1 MQKSAIIV
9 HGGAG
14 AWNKKEEMLPEAIDA
29 CREAARQGQQL
40 LLQGASALDA
50 VEAATRILEDCPVL
64 DAGRGSY
71 VNQSGEIEMD
81 ALIMDGETLN
91 IGAVG
96 AIQQVRNPISLARR
110 IMDDCEHAFLVAGG
124 ADAFADQ
131 IGFPRCTL
139 DDLLAGTAAEMIQG
153 LAQDGTTEMSG
164 EKESMG
170 TVGAV
175 ARDLNGNLAA
185 AVSTGGTANKR
196 AGRIGDS
203 PLPGS
208 GGYADNWTAAA
219 VATGHGEALM
229 KVIIT
234 RRICEFVGA
243 GLQAQAACDAAIRL
257 LSERVQGY
265 GGVIA
270 IDAHGNVGRAFNTEA
285 MPHAYAVGSE
295 PVTSEEQ

>member
-1 MQKSAIIV
+1 MQSAIIV

-14 AWNKKEEMLPEAIDA
+14 AWNKKEDMLPEALDA

-40 LLQGASALDA
+40 LLNGATALDA

-71 VNQSGEIEMD
+71 VNKSGEIEMD
-81 ALIMDGETLN
+81 ALIMDGDTLN

-96 AIQQVRNPISLARR
+96 AIQRVRNPISLARR

-131 IGFPRCTL
+131 IGFPRCML
-139 DDLLAGTAAEMIQG
+139 EDLLTATAAETIQG
-153 LAQDGTTEMSG
+153 PVQDGKAKMAG

-219 VATGHGEALM
+219 VATGYGEALM

-234 RRICEFVGA
+234 RRICEFAGA
-243 GLQAQAACDAAIRL
+243 GLQAQAACEAAIRL
-257 LSERVQGY
+257 LSERVQGR

-270 IDAHGNVGRAFNTEA
+270 IDARGNVGRAFNTEA
-285 MPHAYAVGSE
+285 MPHAYAIGADAIRSGK
-295 PVTSEEQ
+295 

>member
-1 MQKSAIIV
+1 MRNAIIV

-14 AWNKKEEMLPEAIDA
+14 AWNKKEDMLPEAVDA
-29 CREAARQGQQL
+29 CREAARQGQRL
-40 LLQGASALDA
+40 LLDGASALAA
-50 VEAATRILEDCPVL
+50 VEAATRILEDSPVL

-96 AIQQVRNPISLARR
+96 AIQRVRNPISLARR
-110 IMDDCEHAFLVAGG
+110 IMEDCEHAFLVASG

-131 IGFPRCTL
+131 IGFPRCSL
-139 DDLLAGTAAEMIQG
+139 DDLLLGTAAEAFQQP
-153 LAQDGTTEMSG
+153 AQEDSG
-164 EKESMG
+164 VTAGQKESMG

-175 ARDLNGNLAA
+175 ARDLDGNLAA

-219 VATGHGEALM
+219 VATGYGEALM

-243 GLQAQAACDAAIRL
+243 GLQAQAACDAAMRL
-257 LSERVQGY
+257 LTERVQGR

-270 IDAHGNVGRAFNTEA
+270 IDAHGNIGHAFNTEA
-285 MPHAYAVGSE
+285 MPYAYAIAGT
-295 PVTSEEQ
+295 PVITGK

>member
-1 MQKSAIIV
+1 MQPAIIV

-14 AWNKKEEMLPEAIDA
+14 AWNKKEDMMPKAQEA
-29 CREAARQGQQL
+29 CREAAYEGQQL
-40 LLQGASALDA
+40 LLKGATALDA

-91 IGAVG
+91 VGAVG
-96 AIQQVRNPISLARR
+96 AIQRVRNPISLARR

-124 ADAFADQ
+124 ADSFAEQ
-131 IGFPRCTL
+131 IGFPRCSL
-139 DDLLAGTAAEMIQG
+139 NDLLVGTAAEQIQQ
-153 LAQDGTTEMSG
+153 LARDGKG
-164 EKESMG
+164 IKDRPKESMG

-219 VATGHGEALM
+219 VATGYGEALM
-229 KVIIT
+229 KVIIS

-243 GLQAQAACDAAIRL
+243 GLVAQDACDAAIRL
-257 LSERVQGY
+257 LRERVQGQ

-270 IDAHGNVGRAFNTEA
+270 VDARGNVGRAFNTDA
-285 MPHAYAVGSE
+285 MPHAYAIGSE
-295 PVTSEEQ
+295 PVILGK